1 MQNVTVNTTIDIEV
15 SEITK
20 AMSPE
25 EMGELFCDISEEM
38 ASKER
43 SLSERRVLIG
53 RIADG
58 MHEQGIT
65 MMGEVIAL
73 AYQRAKK
80 AMDSVSP
87 VPFRSANLD
96 KDDCSF

>member
-20 AMSPE
+20 AMTPE
-25 EMGELFCDISEEM
+25 EMGDLFCDISEEM
-38 ASKER
+38 ASKDR
-43 SLSERRVLIG
+43 SLSERRILIG

-58 MHEQGIT
+58 MHETAIT

-73 AYQRAKK
+73 AYLRAKK
-80 AMDSVSP
+80 TMDAVSP
-87 VPFRSANLD
+87 GPFAAANLN
-96 KDDCSF
+96 KDDCPF